1 MIINAETIALA
12 FRGFKSIFG
21 DAYGRAPVFWDKIA
35 MKVESTSRDETYGW
49 LGQFPQMREWLSGE
63 REVKS
68 LEAFSFA
75 IVNRKFESTVGISRD
90 DFSDG
95 KLGLFKPMIA
105 EMGHTARQHPD
116 TIIFPLLASGFT
128 SLCYDGQYFFDT
140 DHPVPD
146 EDGTTVIGGRNYTL
160 VSNLQ
165 PAPADT
171 GPFPAWYLL
180 DTTRA
185 IRPIIWQERES
196 YEFVQVTRHDDERV
210 FMTDKYLYGVRARA
224 NAGYGLWQLAHA
236 SRDQLDEV
244 NYAAARAAMMKR
256 KGDKGRVLGVNP
268 NVLVVPPSLET
279 AARRVLKATELEG
292 STNVWAGTAELIV
305 SPYLED

>member
-1 MIINAETIALA
+1 MIINAQTIALA
-12 FRGFKSIFG
+12 FKGFKSIFG
-21 DAYGRAPVFWDKIA
+21 DAYGKAPVFWDKIA
-35 MKVESTSRDETYGW
+35 MKVESSSRDETYGW

-68 LEAFSFA
+68 LEAFGFT
-75 IVNRKFESTVGISRD
+75 IVNRKFESTIGISRD

-105 EMGHTARQHPD
+105 EMAHTARQHPD
-116 TIIFPLLASGFT
+116 TIIFPLLSAGFT
-128 SLCYDGQYFFDT
+128 SPCYDGQYFFDT

-146 EDGTTVIGGRNYTL
+146 EDGTTVIGGRNYSL

-165 PAPADT
+165 MPET
-171 GPFPAWYLL
+171 GAPFPAWFLL

-185 IRPIIWQERES
+185 IRPFIWQERED
-196 YEFVQVTRHDDERV
+196 YEFTQITRADDERV
-210 FMTDKYLYGVRARA
+210 FMTDNYLYGVRARA

-236 SRDQLDEV
+236 SRAPLSEE
-244 NYAAARAAMMKR
+244 NYAIARAAMMKR
-256 KGDKGRVLGVNP
+256 KGDKGRLLGVNP
-268 NVLVVPPSLET
+268 NLLVVPPSLE
-279 AARRVLKATELEG
+279 AVARKVLKATEVNG
-292 STNVWAGTAELIV
+292 STNVWAGTADLIV

>member
-12 FRGFKSIFG
+12 FKGFKSIFG
-21 DAYGRAPVFWDKIA
+21 DAYGKAPVFWDKIA

-68 LEAFSFA
+68 LEAFGFA
-75 IVNRKFESTVGISRD
+75 ITNRKFESTVGISRD

-105 EMGHTARQHPD
+105 EMAHTARQHPE
-116 TIIFPLLASGFT
+116 TIIFPLLAAGFT

-140 DHPVPD
+140 EHPVRN
-146 EDGTTVIGGRNYTL
+146 EDGETFAL

-165 PAPADT
+165 MPET
-171 GPFPAWYLL
+171 GAPFPAWYLL

-185 IRPIIWQERES
+185 IRPLIWQEREP
-196 YEFVQVTRHDDERV
+196 YEFTQITRADDERV
-210 FMTDKYLYGVRARA
+210 FMTDNYLYGVRARA

-236 SRDQLDEV
+236 SRAPLDEA
-244 NYAAARAAMMKR
+244 NYALARAAMMKR
-256 KGDKGRVLGVNP
+256 KGDKGRLLGVNP
-268 NVLVVPPSLET
+268 NVLVVPPSLEPV
-279 AARRVLKATELEG
+279 ARKVLKATELNG

>member
-12 FRGFKSIFG
+12 FKGFKSIFG
-21 DAYGRAPVFWDKIA
+21 DAYGKAPVFWDKIA

-49 LGQFPQMREWLSGE
+49 LGQFPQIREWLSGE

-68 LEAFSFA
+68 LEAFGFA
-75 IVNRKFESTVGISRD
+75 ITNRKFESTVGISRD

-105 EMGHTARQHPD
+105 EMAHTARQHPD
-116 TIIFPLLASGFT
+116 TIIFPLLAAGFT

-140 DHPVPD
+140 DHPVRN
-146 EDGTTVIGGRNYTL
+146 EDGTTFTMVI
-160 VSNLQ
+160 NLQ
-165 PAPADT
+165 PAPANT

-185 IRPIIWQERES
+185 IRPLIWQEREP
-196 YEFVQVTRHDDERV
+196 YEFTQITRADDERV
-210 FMTDKYLYGVRARA
+210 FMTDNYLYGVRARA

-236 SRDQLDEV
+236 SRAPLDEA
-244 NYAAARAAMMKR
+244 NYALARAAMMKR
-256 KGDKGRVLGVNP
+256 KGDKGRLLGVNL
-268 NVLVVPPSLET
+268 NVLVVPPSLEPV
-279 AARRVLKATELEG
+279 ARKVLKATELNG

>member
-1 MIINAETIALA
+1 MIINAQTIALA
-12 FRGFKSIFG
+12 FKGFKSIFG
-21 DAYGRAPVFWDKIA
+21 DAYGKAPVFWDKVA

-68 LEAFSFA
+68 LEAFGFT
-75 IVNRKFESTVGISRD
+75 IVNRKFESTIGIGRD

-116 TIIFPLLASGFT
+116 TIIFPLLSAGFT
-128 SLCYDGQYFFDT
+128 SPCYDGQYFFDT

-146 EDGTTVIGGRNYTL
+146 EDGTTVIDGRNYSL

-165 PAPADT
+165 MPESGA
-171 GPFPAWYLL
+171 PFPAWFLL
-180 DTTRA
+180 DTTRT
-185 IRPIIWQERES
+185 IRPFIWQERED
-196 YEFVQVTRHDDERV
+196 YEFTQITRHDDERV
-210 FMTDKYLYGVRARA
+210 FMTDNYLYGVRARA

-236 SRDQLDEV
+236 SRAPLSEE
-244 NYAAARAAMMKR
+244 NYAMARAAMMKR
-256 KGDKGRVLGVNP
+256 KGDKGRLLGVNP
-268 NVLVVPPSLET
+268 NLLVVPPSLE
-279 AARRVLKATELEG
+279 AVARKVLKATEVNG
-292 STNVWAGTAELIV
+292 STNVWAGTADLIV

>member
-1 MIINAETIALA
+1 MIINAANIALA
-12 FRGFKSIFG
+12 FKGFKSIFG
-21 DAYGRAPVFWDKIA
+21 DAYGKAPVYWDKIA
-35 MKVESTSRDETYGW
+35 MLVESTSRDETYGW

-75 IVNRKFESTVGISRD
+75 ITNRKFESTVGISRD

-105 EMGHTARQHPD
+105 EMAHTARQHPD
-116 TIIFPLLASGFT
+116 TIVFPLLAEGFA

-140 DHPVPD
+140 DHPVRN
-146 EDGTTVIGGRNYTL
+146 EDGVTFTL

-165 PAPADT
+165 QPPAGT
-171 GPFPAWYLL
+171 EPFPAWYLL

-185 IRPIIWQERES
+185 IRPIIWQQREP
-196 YEFVQVTRHDDERV
+196 YEFTQITRADDEQV
-210 FMTDKYLYGVRARA
+210 FMTDNYLYGVRARA

-236 SRDQLDEV
+236 SRAELNVE
-244 NYAAARAAMMKR
+244 NYARARAEMMGR
-256 KGDKGRVLGVNP
+256 KGDKGRILGVNP
-268 NVLVVPPSLET
+268 NTLVVPPALE
-279 AARRVLKATELEG
+279 AHARKVLKATELES
-292 STNVWAGTAELIV
+292 STNVWAGSADLIV
-305 SPYLED
+305 SPYLEA